1 MGTPWSQ
8 TVDVVMRRSR
18 RLPEDG
24 GHPSPQ
30 PCAAPL
36 PLCTCSSVPAV
47 SSCSSSC
54 SCSSC
59 SCPSSAAATAASK
72 EQSVTLNLAGQFT
85 NTSSPAPAL
94 ARGVPAPPLCHQ
106 HPSSLPVAV
115 PSPPRSDRFLSSL
128 SAGSMNRMNV
138 NFFICEN
145 LLFFFPFCS
154 VSGLF
159 FVCLC
164 FYFCFVF
171 IFPVCLARERRLPW
185 GCGEPGGRGSEV
197 AARAHGLSLSRSL
210 CVSHVLFSFKI
221 GIPRVEPA
229 IEGSES

>member
-1 MGTPWSQ
+1 
-8 TVDVVMRRSR
+8 MRRSR

-47 SSCSSSC
+47 SSCSSSSC

-145 LLFFFPFCS
+145 LLFFFSILFCF
-154 VSGLF
+154 GALF
-159 FVCLC
+159 CLFVFLFLFC
-164 FYFCFVF
+164 FYFSRLFGERATAAVG
-171 IFPVCLARERRLPW
+171 VRGARRAWLGGGGAGTRALA
-185 GCGEPGGRGSEV
+185 
-197 AARAHGLSLSRSL
+197 LSVTL
-210 CVSHVLFSFKI
+210 CVSRAFFFQNRDPSC
-221 GIPRVEPA
+221 
-229 IEGSES
+229 